1 MQFELSTA
9 LMDDILF
16 SMEDQN
22 QEFFVDAREGVL
34 VNGEDID
41 ESAGEQGERFI
52 PLPEWDS
59 SEGYRLMERFAAG
72 FRNQVVREDL
82 TGALNRG
89 RGVFRAFKNVLSAHP
104 ESERLWFAFKDREM
118 KKSILKWYNAFREEW
133 GLERIGMEPEETGDL
148 VREDFRFRGPRP
160 EDTARM
166 EELHRR
172 CRGEYREYAE
182 KNGLTGVPDSFIE
195 ENTGGGMF
203 PGALSL
209 VAETGAGD
217 FAAYISSNRKDACL
231 YIAALEVVPEYRGL
245 GLGEALLSRLIAA
258 VDPVETSTVLVDLPV
273 NSEGFSR
280 VLLREA
286 FKPYAYRYS
295 LRLPGTELP
304 SG

>member
-1 MQFELSTA
+1 MQFELSKA

-34 VNGEDID
+34 VSREDID
-41 ESAGEQGERFI
+41 ESGGERGERFI

-72 FRNQVVREDL
+72 FRNPVVREDL

-89 RGVFRAFKNVLSAHP
+89 KGVFRAFKNVLSAHP

-118 KKSILKWYNAFREEW
+118 KKSIIRWYNAFREEW

-148 VREDFRFRGPRP
+148 VREDFRFRGPQP
-160 EDTARM
+160 EDTARA

-172 CRGEYREYAE
+172 CREEYREYAG
-182 KNGLTGVPDSFIE
+182 KNGLTGALDLFFA
-195 ENTGGGMF
+195 ENSGDGMF

-217 FAAYISSNRKDACL
+217 FAAYISSIRKDSCL
-231 YIAALEVVPEYRGL
+231 YIAALEVAGEYRGL
-245 GLGEALLSRLIAA
+245 GLGEALLSRLVAA
-258 VDPVETSTVLVDLPV
+258 VDPAETSAVLVDLPV

-286 FKPYAYRYS
+286 FKPYACRYS
-295 LRLPGTELP
+295 LLLPET
-304 SG
+304 